1 MKLLRILGIAIFVF
15 TSCEDNTTVTENA
28 VVGQDSIVLNQKV
41 KSSKTIQVTLQSEPN
56 EIVVNWLA
64 YITAQD
70 EIRNLENASLQN
82 VVEKAVPLSKIMTE
96 LRSTVPEQLSSKAV
110 MSRLVVLE
118 TKTKILEQLT
128 RRQTLDADKVL
139 VIAKELP
146 QDFEN
151 FKLQLN
157 ELFLKT
163 PDQFEIELDDRLDS
177 IQKANEEN
185 SQLQLTPKEL
195 EPNEFKVLGSDN

>member
-1 MKLLRILGIAIFVF
+1 MKLLRILGITILVF
-15 TSCEDNTTVTENA
+15 TACEDNTTVTENA
-28 VVGQDSIVLNQKV
+28 AVGQDSIVLNQKV
-41 KSSKTIQVTLQSEPN
+41 KSGKTIQVTLQSEPN

-96 LRSTVPEQLSSKAV
+96 LRSTVPEKLSSKAV

>member
-15 TSCEDNTTVTENA
+15 NACEDNTTVTENA
-28 VVGQDSIVLNQKV
+28 AVGQDSIVLNQKV
-41 KSSKTIQVTLQSEPN
+41 KSGKTIQVTLQSEPN

>member
-1 MKLLRILGIAIFVF
+1 MKVLGILGLAILVF
-15 TSCEDNTTVTENA
+15 ASCEDNTTVTETTA
-28 VVGQDSIVLNQKV
+28 VVQDSIVLAQKV
-41 KSSKTIQVTLQSEPN
+41 KASKTIQVTLQSEPK
-56 EIVVNWLA
+56 EFVANWLA

-70 EIRNLENASLQN
+70 EIANLETASLQN

-96 LRSTVPEQLSSKAV
+96 LRSTIPEQLSSKAV
-110 MSRLVVLE
+110 MSRLIVIE

-128 RRQTLDADKVL
+128 KRQTLDSEKVL

-185 SQLQLTPKEL
+185 SQLQLEPREL

>member
-15 TSCEDNTTVTENA
+15 TACEDNTTVTENA
-28 VVGQDSIVLNQKV
+28 AVGQDSIVLNQKV
-41 KSSKTIQVTLQSEPN
+41 KSGKTIQVTLQSEPN

-70 EIRNLENASLQN
+70 EIRNLEN
-82 VVEKAVPLSKIMTE
+82 VVEKAVPLSKIITE

>member
-1 MKLLRILGIAIFVF
+1 
-15 TSCEDNTTVTENA
+15 
-28 VVGQDSIVLNQKV
+28 
-41 KSSKTIQVTLQSEPN
+41 
-56 EIVVNWLA
+56 
-64 YITAQD
+64 
-70 EIRNLENASLQN
+70 
-82 VVEKAVPLSKIMTE
+82 
-96 LRSTVPEQLSSKAV
+96 